1 MTRTHDIDLDELFN
15 AIQLQGATIREL
27 EKKVAMQD
35 ERIAEASL
43 KANQVGRSSSLLSTF
58 ADLFRGLSDP
68 LHARGGIHHQ
78 SI

>member
-15 AIQLQGATIREL
+15 TIQLQGATIREL

-43 KANQVGRSSSLLSTF
+43 KANQVG
-58 ADLFRGLSDP
+58 
-68 LHARGGIHHQ
+68 
-78 SI
+78 